1 MSNLSY
7 GSITITDLTDLG
19 ELSAQIMGN
28 MPTTVIYDE
37 DQENFNPDWSN
48 ASTNLQLTPLIMYGG
63 TTLSGN
69 SSGLTVTWKKKIGTN
84 EPTTITSSSTILIN
98 NTTKALTIKEN
109 PFVAVNGVMPSFI
122 TYILEVDYADSSLGL
137 TAQNALH
144 AESRITFAL
153 STQRASVKSCTIT
166 GESIFSFDQYRS
178 IKGNQTITLV
188 GNIRGTG
195 LTIGGWYYKSG
206 QNWVLHPNY
215 NSSSPNSLTIS
226 YNDNIFENDKAVIKL
241 QTVKGNQEDIYDL
254 HNILRLYDGPPGNKN
269 IIGVLTNDDQTIPA
283 DSSGAPLTG
292 GLTEAYTQFQILQG
306 SNDIT
311 SEYEVHISSSPSY
324 HNTNFKF
331 SKSKDG
337 ETWVNGNTNTTD
349 YEYNWVKVTA
359 MGNNVA
365 VGSITFT
372 AKKDFSDATEEAIV
386 RTFSLTK
393 IKTGLDGVSPV
404 IYTLKCDAVAV
415 NKTSGNTPS
424 FTPESFSVTGYSK
437 IGETESIL
445 KGGSIVIKDADG
457 TTQYTASFDSNQN
470 ATYTI
475 ANSNPTLLSIGAEKG
490 FLLVQLKNA
499 SGDLLDKQTIVF
511 TSDGQDGQQGIQG
524 PKGDGAIRI
533 DVANPHQG
541 IPCTNNLVTTAV
553 SPNNTITIPFR
564 AFQGSSKIA
573 CTLDTQNLGKIATS
587 NSSDVTVSVTQP
599 SQSNSYEGSIV
610 YTIKTSSQL
619 SATNGTIVL
628 RFTVGTEVITENFTW
643 AANPSGKDGIN
654 GKDAVM
660 LRLYSPSGMNTFVN
674 DQPTT
679 IQIAGI
685 LTEGSTTVTSSG
697 TNWTWKK
704 YKSGVSQYVL
714 IDKNGEEWNGTTDAS
729 TRQPTSFITIGKNQV
744 NSYASYQCSVTYNGN
759 TYTEYFSV
767 FDKSDPIQVQ
777 VMCSFGEQITNGQG
791 IGALYVITTRN
802 GQEIDPLKTKVF
814 SQTDPSGATN
824 GAYYYKLNSTNKTVR
839 LMKRQNNEWTDVTD
853 TELYTGK
860 YGWSFRDLR
869 GDPLTVSWAVNTQAG
884 TDAVLHK
891 QKVVYIEG
899 SYINKKIIADVE
911 VTT

>member
-19 ELSAQIMGN
+19 QLSAQIMGN

-37 DQENFNPDWSN
+37 DQGNFNPDWSN
-48 ASTNLQLTPLIMYGG
+48 TSTNLQLTPLIMYGG

-144 AESRITFAL
+144 AESRITFSL
-153 STQRASVKSCTIT
+153 STQRASVKSCVIT
-166 GESIFSFDQYRS
+166 GESIFNFDPYRT
-178 IKGNQTITLV
+178 IKGNTTITLV
-188 GNIRGTG
+188 GSIKGTG

-215 NSSSPNSLTIS
+215 NSSNPNSLTIS

-241 QTVKGNQEDIYDL
+241 QTVKGNQADIYDL

-269 IIGVLTNDDQTIPA
+269 IIGALTNDDQTIPA
-283 DSSGAPLTG
+283 DSEGAPLEG
-292 GLTEAYTQFQILQG
+292 GLREAYTQFQVLQG
-306 SNDIT
+306 GQDIT
-311 SEYEVHISSSPSY
+311 SEYEVRISSSPEY

-337 ETWVNGNTNTTD
+337 EIWVEGNTNTTD

-359 MGNNVA
+359 MGNNVV

-372 AKKDFSDATEEAIV
+372 AKKDFSDTTEEAIV

-404 IYTLKCDAVAV
+404 IYTLKCDTVAV
-415 NKTSGNTPS
+415 NKTSGNAPS
-424 FTPESFSVTGYSK
+424 FTPSSIVVTGYSRT
-437 IGETESIL
+437 GQTESIL
-445 KGGSIVIKDADG
+445 KGGSIIIKDANG
-457 TTQYTASFDSNQN
+457 TTQYTASFDQTQN

-475 ANSNPTLLSIGAEKG
+475 ANSNPTLLSIGADGG
-490 FLLVQLKNA
+490 FLLAQLRNA

-511 TSDGQDGQQGIQG
+511 TSDGLPGQPGAPGPQGE
-524 PKGDGAIRI
+524 GAIRI
-533 DVANPHQG
+533 DIANPHQG
-541 IPCTNNLVTTAV
+541 IPCTNNLVTTAT
-553 SPNNTITIPFR
+553 SPNNIVTIPFR
-564 AFQGSSKIA
+564 AFQGGSKIA
-573 CTLDTQNLGKIATS
+573 CTLDVQNLGKIATS
-587 NSSDVTVSVTQP
+587 NSNDVTVSVTQP
-599 SQSNSYEGSIV
+599 SESNSYEGSVV
-610 YTIKTSSQL
+610 YTINPGSQL
-619 SATNGTIVL
+619 STTNGTIVM
-628 RFTVGTEVITENFTW
+628 RFTVGTQVITQNFTW
-643 AANPSGKDGIN
+643 AAVPSGRD

-660 LRLYSPSGMNTFVN
+660 LRLYSPTGINTFVN
-674 DQPTT
+674 DQPST
-679 IQIAGI
+679 IQISGI
-685 LTEGSTTVTSSG
+685 LTAGGSTITNNITWQWKRYKPG
-697 TNWTWKK
+697 T
-704 YKSGVSQYVL
+704 GYVL
-714 IDKNGEEWNGTTDAS
+714 IDKNGVEWNGTTDVS
-729 TRQPTSFITIGKNQV
+729 TRKPTDTITINKNNV
-744 NSYASYQCSVTYNGN
+744 DSYASYQCSVTYSEN
-759 TYTEYFSV
+759 TYTEYFSI

-791 IGALYVITTRN
+791 IGALYVVVTRN
-802 GQEIDPLKTKVF
+802 GQEIDSLKTKVF
-814 SQTDPSGATN
+814 SQSDPDATN
-824 GAYYYKLNSTNKTVR
+824 GAYYYKLDTTNKIVK
-839 LMKRQNNEWTDVTD
+839 LMKKQNNEWTDVTD
-853 TELYTGK
+853 TETYTGK
-860 YGWSFRDLR
+860 YGWSFRDLN
-869 GDPLTVSWAVNTQAG
+869 GDPLTVNWAVNTQAG

-911 VTT
+911 VTI